1 MEKFNEADLMKEI
14 KSCTYEQDYVTAVKL
29 AEKLDLNKMKN
40 VSSLCLLGEVFLH
53 EGENDLAEKVL
64 LKAYEKMPKG
74 RRALD
79 LLTSL
84 YIEKGSYS
92 EAEYYYKEFISVASR
107 DLHRYI
113 LRYRL
118 DKGKGERTS
127 VLIHTL
133 EQLKDYEYIEEWAY
147 ELAKLYH
154 EAGEDKKCIRECDEI
169 VLWFGHG
176 EYVDLANE
184 LKAEVSGK
192 SNAGA
197 VSESM
202 QQTVGATYMFD
213 SEGLLERSGL
223 NVPLNV
229 DEYMKDDEYSDVYDL
244 EEGGHTEAMAVS
256 PKTKTVAD
264 ILAEAMA
271 EKTEAVV
278 SGEAVSEAAV
288 VPEAVVP
295 EAAAPEEAVV
305 LEEAAVSGLE
315 EKTGDMGATMVLD
328 SSIIAAKAAAI
339 LAGQDEDEEEDEI
352 IPEDGGI
359 SEEQDFITR
368 IQKKVVSS
376 RPAGHPAAHEDFSSR
391 MRMVTPEDVAGD
403 GEEDEI
409 IENELDKTAYDLFF
423 GDKLTE
429 AAAAE
434 PEEISAAKE
443 PANETPAASAAPA
456 AESEEM
462 SVAAAEKPERVVQ
475 AADAVAEAAAA
486 ETAAL
491 SSNASMEDEDE
502 IVTEDIPVPDT
513 VLDIF
518 STAVDIKNVKKQLA
532 ETFTKLES
540 SLLEKE
546 DILAPYDINFVVSGR
561 DESMKSQI
569 SIGIAKALNTYGMCD
584 KGKIV
589 RATSDE
595 LNSMDFSPVFEKI
608 SGGCLIISGAGML
621 NGKSVSIIS
630 DYVNQDGQK
639 VAIVL
644 EDSESDLHGLWKKYP
659 KLRSKFLN
667 VINISKYDVSEL
679 IKLAESYAK
688 RRGYDISDEVRVVT
702 LRDIFEARMVSGKD
716 VNYEDVMA
724 VIDEAVVNLE
734 KRNMKNLFMTVL
746 DNSYKEASMF
756 TLLPEDF
763 D

>member
-256 PKTKTVAD
+256 PKTKTEED

-278 SGEAVSEAAV
+278 FGEAVSE
-288 VPEAVVP
+288 EAVVP
-295 EAAAPEEAVV
+295 
-305 LEEAAVSGLE
+305 EEAAVSGLE
-315 EKTGDMGATMVLD
+315 ENTGDMGATMVLD

-462 SVAAAEKPERVVQ
+462 SLAGADNPERVVQ

-518 STAVDIKNVKKQLA
+518 STAVDIKDVKKQLA

-621 NGKSVSIIS
+621 NEKSVSIIS

-746 DNSYKEASMF
+746 DNAYKEASMF

>member
-40 VSSLCLLGEVFLH
+40 VSSLCLLGEIFLH

-154 EAGEDKKCIRECDEI
+154 EAGEEKKCIRECDEI
-169 VLWFGHG
+169 ILWFGHG
-176 EYVDLANE
+176 EYVDLANQ
-184 LKAEVSGK
+184 LKAEVAGGAAAGE
-192 SNAGA
+192 AGA
-197 VSESM
+197 ASSDADISR

-229 DEYMKDDEYSDVYDL
+229 DEYMQEDDEYSDVYDL
-244 EEGGHTEAMAVS
+244 EEGGRTE
-256 PKTKTVAD
+256 T
-264 ILAEAMA
+264 
-271 EKTEAVV
+271 
-278 SGEAVSEAAV
+278 AAV
-288 VPEAVVP
+288 VPGTKT
-295 EAAAPEEAVV
+295 EEEI
-305 LEEAAVSGLE
+305 LSAAVTE
-315 EKTGDMGATMVLD
+315 
-328 SSIIAAKAAAI
+328 SSMPE
-339 LAGQDEDEEEDEI
+339 DEDEV
-352 IPEDGGI
+352 I
-359 SEEQDFITR
+359 SENGSSEKEQDFIAR
-368 IQKKVVSS
+368 IQRNVENS
-376 RPAGHPAAHEDFSSR
+376 RPDGHPIKREDLRSR
-391 MRMVTPEDVAGD
+391 MRMVTPEDIAGEAD
-403 GEEDEI
+403 EDEI
-409 IENELDKTAYDLFF
+409 IENKLDKTALDLFF
-423 GDKLTE
+423 GE
-429 AAAAE
+429 
-434 PEEISAAKE
+434 S
-443 PANETPAASAAPA
+443 
-456 AESEEM
+456 AESE
-462 SVAAAEKPERVVQ
+462 AAEKEVVTEP
-475 AADAVAEAAAA
+475 EAAEKAP
-486 ETAAL
+486 ESVSEVVKPESGL
-491 SSNASMEDEDE
+491 EDEDE

-513 VLDIF
+513 VLNIF
-518 STAVDIKNVKKQLA
+518 STAVDIKDVKKQLA

-546 DILAPYDINFVVSGR
+546 DILAPYDINFVVSGT

-595 LNSMDFSPVFEKI
+595 LNNMDFSPVFEKI

-621 NGKSVSIIS
+621 SEKSVEIVS

-659 KLRSKFLN
+659 KLRSHFLN
-667 VINISKYDVSEL
+667 VINISKYDESEL
-679 IKLAESYAK
+679 VKLAESYAK
-688 RRGYDISDEVRVVT
+688 RRGYDISEEVRIVT
-702 LRDIFEARMVSGKD
+702 LREIFEKRMQTGED

-724 VIDEAVVNLE
+724 VVDEAVVNLE

-746 DNSYKEASMF
+746 DNAYKEASMF

>member
-256 PKTKTVAD
+256 PKTKTEED

-295 EAAAPEEAVV
+295 EEAVPEEAVV
-305 LEEAAVSGLE
+305 PEEAAVSGLE

-376 RPAGHPAAHEDFSSR
+376 RPAGHPAVHEDFSSR

-429 AAAAE
+429 AAA
-434 PEEISAAKE
+434 
-443 PANETPAASAAPA
+443 
-456 AESEEM
+456 
-462 SVAAAEKPERVVQ
+462 EKPERMVQ

-621 NGKSVSIIS
+621 NEKSVSIIS

-746 DNSYKEASMF
+746 DNAYKEASMF

>member
-14 KSCTYEQDYVTAVKL
+14 KSCTYDQDYVTAIKL

-40 VSSLCLLGEVFLH
+40 VSSLCLLGEIFLH

-169 VLWFGHG
+169 ILWFGHG

-184 LKAEVSGK
+184 LKAEVAGGAAAGK
-192 SNAGA
+192 SAAGRDTNP
-197 VSESM
+197 SM

-229 DEYMKDDEYSDVYDL
+229 DEYMQEDDEYSDVYDL
-244 EEGGHTEAMAVS
+244 DEGGRTEAMAVA
-256 PKTKTVAD
+256 PKT
-264 ILAEAMA
+264 E
-271 EKTEAVV
+271 TE
-278 SGEAVSEAAV
+278 
-288 VPEAVVP
+288 
-295 EAAAPEEAVV
+295 EEHSD
-305 LEEAAVSGLE
+305 E
-315 EKTGDMGATMVLD
+315 MGATMVLD
-328 SSIIAAKAAAI
+328 SDVIAAKAAAI
-339 LAGQDEDEEEDEI
+339 LAGQDEDAEEDEI
-352 IPEDGGI
+352 ISENHPAPED
-359 SEEQDFITR
+359 EDFVAR
-368 IQKKVVSS
+368 IQRKVENS
-376 RPAGHPAAHEDFSSR
+376 RPAGHPVVKEDFSSR
-391 MRMVTPEDVAGD
+391 MRMVTPEDIAGESD
-403 GEEDEI
+403 EQEDDEI
-409 IENELDKTAYDLFF
+409 IDNTLDKTAYDLFF
-423 GDKLTE
+423 GEKISE
-429 AAAAE
+429 ADTQTQEAADVDDGDAAAE
-434 PEEISAAKE
+434 TSPEEISAEETFPEETAAE
-443 PANETPAASAAPA
+443 ETSAAEETPAATP
-456 AESEEM
+456 
-462 SVAAAEKPERVVQ
+462 VGTEKQ
-475 AADAVAEAAAA
+475 
-486 ETAAL
+486 L
-491 SSNASMEDEDE
+491 EDEDE

-513 VLDIF
+513 VLNIF
-518 STAVDIKNVKKQLA
+518 STAVDIKDVKKQLA

-546 DILAPYDINFVVSGR
+546 DILAPYDINFVVSGT

-589 RATSDE
+589 RATSEE
-595 LNSMDFSPVFEKI
+595 LNRMDFSPVFEKI
-608 SGGCLIISGAGML
+608 SGGCLIIGGAGTL
-621 NGKSVSIIS
+621 SEKSVEIIS
-630 DYVNQDGQK
+630 DYVNQDEQK

-659 KLRSKFLN
+659 KLRSRFLN
-667 VINISKYDVSEL
+667 VINISKYDESEL
-679 IKLAESYAK
+679 VKLAESYAK
-688 RRGYDISDEVRVVT
+688 RRGYDVSEEVRMVT
-702 LRDIFEARMVSGKD
+702 LREIFEKRMRSGED

-724 VIDEAVVNLE
+724 VVDEAVVNLE

-746 DNSYKEASMF
+746 DNAYKEASMF

>member
-14 KSCTYEQDYVTAVKL
+14 KSCTYEQDYETAVKL
-29 AEKLDLNKMKN
+29 AEKLDLNKIKN
-40 VSSLCLLGEVFLH
+40 VSSLCLLGEIFLH
-53 EGENDLAEKVL
+53 ENENDLAEKVL

-147 ELAKLYH
+147 ELARLYH
-154 EAGEDKKCIRECDEI
+154 EAGEDKKCLKECEDI

-184 LKAEVSGK
+184 LKDKILGK
-192 SNAGA
+192 DEKEPQVDA
-197 VSESM
+197 SM

-229 DEYMKDDEYSDVYDL
+229 DEYMKDDDEYSDVYDL
-244 EEGGHTEAMAVS
+244 DEGG
-256 PKTKTVAD
+256 
-264 ILAEAMA
+264 
-271 EKTEAVV
+271 KTETIELDACSEIEQDVRETETEQEEQKEEDAGTTE
-278 SGEAVSEAAV
+278 SESLGETVI
-288 VPEAVVP
+288 
-295 EAAAPEEAVV
+295 
-305 LEEAAVSGLE
+305 
-315 EKTGDMGATMVLD
+315 LD
-328 SSIIAAKAAAI
+328 ADIIAAKAADI
-339 LAGQDEDEEEDEI
+339 LSADKIESDTLKEDNEVDEKEDFVARIQRNLEANRIPVNVPVSQNFEEQMRMMASELDTSDEDEDEI
-352 IPEDGGI
+352 ISDDLN
-359 SEEQDFITR
+359 QTVMDL
-368 IQKKVVSS
+368 
-376 RPAGHPAAHEDFSSR
+376 FS
-391 MRMVTPEDVAGD
+391 
-403 GEEDEI
+403 DEI
-409 IENELDKTAYDLFF
+409 SPAVPEPVEEEVQAEIADVDEPIAEENE
-423 GDKLTE
+423 TE
-429 AAAAE
+429 V
-434 PEEISAAKE
+434 I
-443 PANETPAASAAPA
+443 
-456 AESEEM
+456 
-462 SVAAAEKPERVVQ
+462 Q
-475 AADAVAEAAAA
+475 
-486 ETAAL
+486 
-491 SSNASMEDEDE
+491 EDEDE
-502 IVTEDIPVPDT
+502 IVAEDIPVPDT

-546 DILAPYDINFVVSGR
+546 DILAPYDINFVVSGT

-595 LNSMDFSPVFEKI
+595 LNQMNFAPVFEKI
-608 SGGCLIISGAGML
+608 SGGCLIIGGAGAL
-621 NGKSVSIIS
+621 SKESVDVIS
-630 DYVNQDGQK
+630 DYVNRDGQN
-639 VAIVL
+639 VAIVF
-644 EDSESDLHGLWKKYP
+644 EDSEADLMALWKKYP

-667 VINISKYDVSEL
+667 VINISKYDESEL
-679 IKLAESYAK
+679 VKLAESYAK
-688 RRGYDISDEVRVVT
+688 RRGYEMTEEVQKVT
-702 LRDIFEARMVSGKD
+702 LRDIFEKRMHAGED

-724 VIDEAVVNLE
+724 IVDEAVVNLE

-746 DNSYKEASMF
+746 DNAYKEARMF

-763 D
+763 L

>member
-53 EGENDLAEKVL
+53 EGEKDLAEKVL

-169 VLWFGHG
+169 ILWFGHG

-184 LKAEVSGK
+184 LKAEVSG
-192 SNAGA
+192 SSSAGA

-244 EEGGHTEAMAVS
+244 EEGGCTETMAVS
-256 PKTKTVAD
+256 PKTKTEED
-264 ILAEAMA
+264 ILTEAMA
-271 EKTEAVV
+271 EGSKPEV
-278 SGEAVSEAAV
+278 EELK
-288 VPEAVVP
+288 PEAGEPKP
-295 EAAAPEEAVV
+295 EVEESEPETEEPKA
-305 LEEAAVSGLE
+305 EAAVSEIE
-315 EKTGDMGATMVLD
+315 ENSGDMGATMVLD
-328 SSIIAAKAAAI
+328 SSVIAAKAAAI
-339 LAGQDEDEEEDEI
+339 LSGQDEEEEEEDEI
-352 IPEDGGI
+352 IREGEGI
-359 SEEQDFITR
+359 SEAHDFITR
-368 IQKKVVSS
+368 IQKKVVSG
-376 RPAGHPAAHEDFSSR
+376 RPAEHTAAHEDFSSR
-391 MRMVTPEDVAGD
+391 MRVVTPEDVAGD

-409 IENELDKTAYDLFF
+409 IENRLDKTAYDLFF
-423 GDKLTE
+423 GDKLSETVEEAETKDAGAEEESVTLAGAETE
-429 AAAAE
+429 AGTT
-434 PEEISAAKE
+434 PEE
-443 PANETPAASAAPA
+443 APA
-456 AESEEM
+456 ISEEA
-462 SVAAAEKPERVVQ
+462 S
-475 AADAVAEAAAA
+475 
-486 ETAAL
+486 
-491 SSNASMEDEDE
+491 SMEDEDE

-518 STAVDIKNVKKQLA
+518 STAVDIKNVKEQLA
-532 ETFTKLES
+532 KTFTKLES

-589 RATSDE
+589 RASSDE

-621 NGKSVSIIS
+621 NERSVAIIS
-630 DYVNQDGQK
+630 DYVNRDGQK

-746 DNSYKEASMF
+746 DNAYKEASMF

>member
-256 PKTKTVAD
+256 PKTKTEED

-278 SGEAVSEAAV
+278 FGEAVSE
-288 VPEAVVP
+288 EAVVP
-295 EAAAPEEAVV
+295 
-305 LEEAAVSGLE
+305 EEAAVSGLE
-315 EKTGDMGATMVLD
+315 ENTGDMGATMVLD

-518 STAVDIKNVKKQLA
+518 STAVDIKDVKKQLA

-621 NGKSVSIIS
+621 NEKSVSIIS

-746 DNSYKEASMF
+746 DNAYKEASMF

>member
-256 PKTKTVAD
+256 PKTKTEED

-278 SGEAVSEAAV
+278 FGEAVSE
-288 VPEAVVP
+288 EAVVP
-295 EAAAPEEAVV
+295 
-305 LEEAAVSGLE
+305 EEAAVSGLE
-315 EKTGDMGATMVLD
+315 ENTGDMGATMVLD

-409 IENELDKTAYDLFF
+409 IDNELDKTAYDLFF

-518 STAVDIKNVKKQLA
+518 STAVDIKDVKKQLA

-621 NGKSVSIIS
+621 NEKSVSIIS

-746 DNSYKEASMF
+746 DNAYKEASMF

>member
-14 KSCTYEQDYVTAVKL
+14 KSCTYDQDYVTAVKL

-40 VSSLCLLGEVFLH
+40 VSSLCLLGEIFLH

-169 VLWFGHG
+169 ILWFGHG
-176 EYVDLANE
+176 EYVDLANA
-184 LKAEVSGK
+184 LKAEVNG
-192 SNAGA
+192 GRGTGDPGPD
-197 VSESM
+197 M

-229 DEYMKDDEYSDVYDL
+229 DEYMQDDDEYSDVYDL
-244 EEGGHTEAMAVS
+244 EEGGQTEAMAVAA
-256 PKTKTVAD
+256 KTKTEED
-264 ILAEAMA
+264 ILA
-271 EKTEAVV
+271 
-278 SGEAVSEAAV
+278 AAV
-288 VPEAVVP
+288 AQSSVPDEKEIAEELKVTVQ
-295 EAAAPEEAVV
+295 ELKASVQEPEEKPA
-305 LEEAAVSGLE
+305 
-315 EKTGDMGATMVLD
+315 DMGATMVLD
-328 SSIIAAKAAAI
+328 STVIAAKAAAI
-339 LAGQDEDEEEDEI
+339 LAGKDEYEEDDEI
-352 IPEDGGI
+352 ISED
-359 SEEQDFITR
+359 SPAMKEQDFIAR
-368 IQKKVVSS
+368 IQRNVENS
-376 RPAGHPAAHEDFSSR
+376 RPAGHPAVKEDFSSR
-391 MRMVTPEDVAGD
+391 MRMVTPEDVAEEA
-403 GEEDEI
+403 EEDEI
-409 IENELDKTAYDLFF
+409 IENKLDQTAMDLFF
-423 GDKLTE
+423 GGEPETE
-429 AAAAE
+429 AEPQRPTAIETEPEVETAIKAEDELAA
-434 PEEISAAKE
+434 PEEIGTVLEKKA
-443 PANETPAASAAPA
+443 AAPA
-456 AESEEM
+456 
-462 SVAAAEKPERVVQ
+462 
-475 AADAVAEAAAA
+475 
-486 ETAAL
+486 
-491 SSNASMEDEDE
+491 EDEDE

-546 DILAPYDINFVVSGR
+546 DILAPYDINFVVSGT

-589 RATSDE
+589 RATSEE
-595 LNSMDFSPVFEKI
+595 LNNMDFSPVFEKI
-608 SGGCLIISGAGML
+608 SGGCLIIGGAGML
-621 NGKSVSIIS
+621 NEKSVGIIS
-630 DYVNQDGQK
+630 DYVNQDEQK

-644 EDSESDLHGLWKKYP
+644 EDSVSDLHGLWKKYP
-659 KLRSKFLN
+659 KLRSRFLN
-667 VINISKYDVSEL
+667 VINISKYDESEL
-679 IKLAESYAK
+679 VKLAESYAK
-688 RRGYDISDEVRVVT
+688 RRGYEISDEVRMVT
-702 LRDIFEARMVSGKD
+702 LREIFEKRMITGKD

-746 DNSYKEASMF
+746 DNAYKEASMF

>member
-256 PKTKTVAD
+256 PKTKTEED

-288 VPEAVVP
+288 VPE
-295 EAAAPEEAVV
+295 
-305 LEEAAVSGLE
+305 EAAVSGLE
-315 EKTGDMGATMVLD
+315 ENTGDMGATMVLD

-443 PANETPAASAAPA
+443 PANETPAASAATA
-456 AESEEM
+456 EESEETP
-462 SVAAAEKPERVVQ
+462 VATAEKPERVADA
-475 AADAVAEAAAA
+475 AADAAAAK
-486 ETAAL
+486 TAAL

-621 NGKSVSIIS
+621 NEKSVSIIS

-746 DNSYKEASMF
+746 DNAYKEASMF

>member
-14 KSCTYEQDYVTAVKL
+14 KSCTYDQDYVTAIKL

-40 VSSLCLLGEVFLH
+40 VSSLCLLGEIFLH

-169 VLWFGHG
+169 ILWFGHG

-184 LKAEVSGK
+184 LKAEVAGGAAAGK
-192 SNAGA
+192 SAAGRDTNP
-197 VSESM
+197 SM

-229 DEYMKDDEYSDVYDL
+229 DEYMQEDDEYSDVYDL
-244 EEGGHTEAMAVS
+244 DEGGRTEAMAVA
-256 PKTKTVAD
+256 PKT
-264 ILAEAMA
+264 E
-271 EKTEAVV
+271 TE
-278 SGEAVSEAAV
+278 
-288 VPEAVVP
+288 
-295 EAAAPEEAVV
+295 EEHPD
-305 LEEAAVSGLE
+305 E
-315 EKTGDMGATMVLD
+315 MGATMVLD
-328 SSIIAAKAAAI
+328 SDVIAAKAAAI
-339 LAGQDEDEEEDEI
+339 LAGQDEDAEEDEI
-352 IPEDGGI
+352 ISENHPAPED
-359 SEEQDFITR
+359 EDFVAR
-368 IQKKVVSS
+368 IQRKVENS
-376 RPAGHPAAHEDFSSR
+376 RPAGHPVVKEDFSSR
-391 MRMVTPEDVAGD
+391 MRMVTPEDIAGESD
-403 GEEDEI
+403 EQEDDEI
-409 IENELDKTAYDLFF
+409 IDNTLDKTAYDLFF
-423 GDKLTE
+423 GEKISE
-429 AAAAE
+429 ADTQTREAADVDDGDAAAE
-434 PEEISAAKE
+434 TSPEEISAE
-443 PANETPAASAAPA
+443 ETPAATP
-456 AESEEM
+456 
-462 SVAAAEKPERVVQ
+462 VGTEKQ
-475 AADAVAEAAAA
+475 
-486 ETAAL
+486 L
-491 SSNASMEDEDE
+491 EDEDE

-513 VLDIF
+513 VLNIF
-518 STAVDIKNVKKQLA
+518 STAVDIKDVKKQLA

-546 DILAPYDINFVVSGR
+546 DILAPYDINFVVSGT

-589 RATSDE
+589 RATSEE
-595 LNSMDFSPVFEKI
+595 LNRMDFSPVFEKI
-608 SGGCLIISGAGML
+608 SGGCLIIGGAGTL
-621 NGKSVSIIS
+621 SEKSVEIIS
-630 DYVNQDGQK
+630 DYVNQDEQK

-659 KLRSKFLN
+659 KLRSRFLN
-667 VINISKYDVSEL
+667 VINISKYDESEL
-679 IKLAESYAK
+679 VKLAESYAK
-688 RRGYDISDEVRVVT
+688 RRGYDVSEEVRMVT
-702 LRDIFEARMVSGKD
+702 LREIFEKRMRSGED

-724 VIDEAVVNLE
+724 VVDEAVVNLE

-746 DNSYKEASMF
+746 DNAYKEASMF

>member
-256 PKTKTVAD
+256 PKTKTEED

-288 VPEAVVP
+288 IPE
-295 EAAAPEEAVV
+295 EAAPEEAVV
-305 LEEAAVSGLE
+305 PEEAAVSGLE
-315 EKTGDMGATMVLD
+315 ENTGDMGATMVLD

-429 AAAAE
+429 AAAE
-434 PEEISAAKE
+434 
-443 PANETPAASAAPA
+443 N
-456 AESEEM
+456 
-462 SVAAAEKPERVVQ
+462 PERV
-475 AADAVAEAAAA
+475 ADAAAEAAAT

-621 NGKSVSIIS
+621 NEKSVSIIS

-746 DNSYKEASMF
+746 DNAYKEASMF